1 MFNPINDW
9 YLKIRWKIVGKENI
23 DRSKCYVVVCN
34 HQSALDAIGAG
45 KVKSLQSIPR
55 HRGGRVKYV
64 FDPPTL
70 TEDFRK
76 INRGLFRKKGRRRR
90 KIFGVPFFKNLT
102 VFGEKNRKINGI
114 QWLHDEKKPAAGEK
128 FLGSFF

>member
-1 MFNPINDW
+1 MIKMFNPINDW

-55 HRGGRVKYV
+55 HRGG
-64 FDPPTL
+64 
-70 TEDFRK
+70 
-76 INRGLFRKKGRRRR
+76 
-90 KIFGVPFFKNLT
+90 
-102 VFGEKNRKINGI
+102 GEVC
-114 QWLHDEKKPAAGEK
+114 
-128 FLGSFF
+128 F